1 MRWSPLPRLAVV
13 ILVLLGGTGAVAVTA
28 ANPAV
33 QLSSVAVT
41 PDDPNTGERVT
52 IEATISNLENSDTTV
67 EVTDL
72 YVRTPGTTEEF
83 ARGEDVGSIAPG
95 GTLSVPV
102 STTFETAGQ
111 KRLDVNLGVR
121 DEDGEYH
128 SYIYPVYVDVSEPV
142 VKADLSATT
151 PGNGSGT
158 TAVTLTNFGN
168 TNLTDVEITAVADGA
183 VLDRNFVH
191 DVPPDADRTTTF
203 DTGEVASDTV
213 SFTAAYDAAGG
224 NHSTSLAVA
233 VDEDTPVPGEIRLT
247 AIEVSRAGPG
257 VTIQGDAARRRLGSG
272 AGRRRRR
279 DRPRAAVRRVLRRR
293 GRGQRVRHLRAHRPH
308 RRERVVGPGRD
319 RVYRGQ
325 RARDDHTAGRPDGR
339 RVRVAGRRRCGRRL
353 RTRRRS
359 GRERLRRPPARA
371 DRWRRRGGRSRG
383 RDHGLPVAQPMTVV
397 ALDDAVKRYR
407 TGGEVVEALAGVD
420 FRADRGEMVTVIGP
434 SGSGKS
440 TMLNLVGLLDTPSEG
455 TVRLDGRDVT
465 DFSEDELTEER
476 RSEIGFVF
484 QAFHL
489 LPMLTAAENVELP
502 SMWDTTRDRSERA
515 VDLLG
520 RVGLDDRLEH
530 TPEELSGGQKQ
541 RVAIA
546 RALINEPDVLLA
558 DEPTGNLDQ
567 DTGRTILDELTRLKR
582 AEDVAIVAV
591 THDEQLVDYADRVVR
606 LVDGVVQ

>member
-247 AIEVSRAGPG
+247 AIEVSRAGAG
-257 VTIQGDAARRRLGSG
+257 VTIQGDAANLGGTDADSVLVRVGDADGIDPAPPSGEYFVGAVEASEFATFELTARTDANASSVPVEIAYIVDNERVTTTQRVDLTAGASASPGAGAAAGGSAPDGGPGGNGSG
-272 AGRRRRR
+272 GPPLALIGG
-279 DRPRAAVRRVLRRR
+279 AVVAV
-293 GRGQRVRHLRAHRPH
+293 GV
-308 RRERVVGPGRD
+308 VVGIT
-319 RVYRGQ
+319 VYR
-325 RARDDHTAGRPDGR
+325 
-339 RVRVAGRRRCGRRL
+339 
-353 RTRRRS
+353 
-359 GRERLRRPPARA
+359 
-371 DRWRRRGGRSRG
+371 WRSR
-383 RDHGLPVAQPMTVV
+383 
-397 ALDDAVKRYR
+397 
-407 TGGEVVEALAGVD
+407 
-420 FRADRGEMVTVIGP
+420 
-434 SGSGKS
+434 
-440 TMLNLVGLLDTPSEG
+440 
-455 TVRLDGRDVT
+455 
-465 DFSEDELTEER
+465 
-476 RSEIGFVF
+476 
-484 QAFHL
+484 
-489 LPMLTAAENVELP
+489 
-502 SMWDTTRDRSERA
+502 
-515 VDLLG
+515 
-520 RVGLDDRLEH
+520 
-530 TPEELSGGQKQ
+530 
-541 RVAIA
+541 
-546 RALINEPDVLLA
+546 
-558 DEPTGNLDQ
+558 
-567 DTGRTILDELTRLKR
+567 
-582 AEDVAIVAV
+582 
-591 THDEQLVDYADRVVR
+591 
-606 LVDGVVQ
+606 